1 MVTISH
7 HFSISFYINKPLPIL
22 IEKNYQTQ
30 IFIAR
35 VNKGIMQVK
44 VHHIRSENHD
54 KSQSTFKAFT
64 ASVEPPYMGILMK
77 PSPFQWE
84 EIMEEGFV
92 RLSFPGQ
99 DMVFDL
105 KVKYRIEVGE
115 NTIFFVTGDQTEFEE
130 KVKEFEKQEN

>member
-1 MVTISH
+1 
-7 HFSISFYINKPLPIL
+7 
-22 IEKNYQTQ
+22 
-30 IFIAR
+30 
-35 VNKGIMQVK
+35 MQVK
-44 VHHIRSENHD
+44 VHHIRSENYD
-54 KSQSTFKAFT
+54 KSQSTFKAFI
-64 ASVEPPYMGILMK
+64 ASIEPPYMGILMK

-99 DMVFDL
+99 DMVLDL

-115 NTIFFVTGDQTEFEE
+115 NTIFFVTSDKTEFEE

>member
-1 MVTISH
+1 
-7 HFSISFYINKPLPIL
+7 
-22 IEKNYQTQ
+22 
-30 IFIAR
+30 
-35 VNKGIMQVK
+35 MQVK

-54 KSQSTFKAFT
+54 KSQSTFKAFI
-64 ASVEPPYMGILMK
+64 SSIEPPYMGILMK

-99 DMVFDL
+99 DMVLDL

-115 NTIFFVTGDQTEFEE
+115 NTIFFVTSDKTEFEE